1 MRLAGIFFTV
11 LLFLVCTAVW
21 FAFDPEIRAAFTIS
35 ERVTAVAM
43 GLGIIAIVYALGRS
57 RLTVAGERVTV
68 VNGYRRRQY
77 ERNEV
82 VNLSMRR
89 GEPWARLDLSDGS
102 SVPVMGIQSADGPR
116 SEVALQA
123 ARDALEAGRPT
134 D

>member
-68 VNGYRRRQY
+68 VNGYRRRLY

-102 SVPVMGIQSADGPR
+102 SVPVMGIQAADGPR

-123 ARDALEAGRPT
+123 AREALEAGRPT